1 MKVNKPWC
9 SVIIVDDGIKAC
21 LNPSIKYVNGKAL
34 KSTQS
39 LPWIMLKFQTIG
51 ENHINNCIKIVNNCA
66 KSGTKVVSADVNL
79 VNAIIN
85 ANAQK
90 TIYITFN
97 KFGKYPKTDDA
108 SIAIKIKNNPIKL
121 DDVSDIIG
129 IISTGNTTFFTK

>member
-1 MKVNKPWC
+1 MLYIPYV
-9 SVIIVDDGIKAC
+9 SVAMLPDIKTC
-21 LNPSIKYVNGKAL
+21 LNPVTKYVNGKHL
-34 KSTQS
+34 NIFNNIPS
-39 LPWIMLKFQTIG
+39 PNIFKFHIIG
-51 ENHINNCIKIVNNCA
+51 VNQKTNCIIIVNSCA
-66 KSGTKVVSADVNL
+66 KSGTIVHNADVNL

-90 TIYITFN
+90 TIYITIN